1 MPHCVQDSIDK
12 LLAMLDMCRL
22 TLRMVHY
29 ISERLVKAVPCKGER
44 ADGSTSVSVQAAE
57 STCESV
63 HAKAAWDRQ
72 GKVELVQFFSVQAD
86 AVGRSIVVLLF
97 FRPIFGD

>member
-29 ISERLVKAVPCKGER
+29 ISERLVKAVPCKGSV
-44 ADGSTSVSVQAAE
+44 GSTSVSVEAAE

-63 HAKAAWDRQ
+63 QAKAAWDRQ